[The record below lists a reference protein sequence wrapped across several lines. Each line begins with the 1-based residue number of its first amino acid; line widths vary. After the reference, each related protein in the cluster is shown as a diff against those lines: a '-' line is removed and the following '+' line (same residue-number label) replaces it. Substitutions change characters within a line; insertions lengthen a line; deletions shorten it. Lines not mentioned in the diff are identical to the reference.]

1 MSASRPGRNLIAA
14 ALVVAGLF
22 VPAAPAVR
30 TQSADEAACQ
40 GLLNDAKRAFTQGD
54 FNRVTA
60 SLNKALAM
68 ATSISSDLCRARAE
82 VALADIDVYAL
93 RQAEATRRLADAE
106 PVLERAHDA
115 EGLGRIALIRGQLDQ
130 LAKGNEDPGATPFF
144 ERAAAW
150 FVEAGD
156 KHGKVEADFGA
167 LEAITT
173 PGEELDHRAAR
184 VIDEA
189 RAVGDRGLEGRTL
202 HLWGDRLF
210 AAGDLNA
217 AAGKLDDA
225 VAVLQGTIYTDS
237 LGTVYNSLGR
247 LYRAHG
253 QLTAALEYQQKAL
266 ALHQHSANSYV
277 HIQSLNAVAAT
288 YLFMGDATQAKA
300 YYAKALALAESS
312 RSSTFVDFLRA
323 SYGSTLAASGELER
337 GRAML
342 VQSLPAATGPTRAY
356 RYLALADMDLRLGR
370 NQDALAEGDNAIADC
385 GAAEH
390 SVCMSARLVHARAE
404 LALGHID
411 AALDDEHQV
420 MALVEEQHGRLATS
434 DFMKQGFLSL
444 WAPTYS
450 LAIEIETRRGHP
462 REALEAAELGRSRA
476 LLDLLASRPVVAGG
490 SEPVAP
496 VARAGEPKA
505 ARRSDA
511 MARPAS
517 TDDLIAIA
525 RRLQSTLV
533 VYWVDDHATYMW
545 TVAPNGAIGSAR
557 TAVARSHLD
566 ALVRATAALN
576 SPDAAAPAAATPS
589 HSSAPAPI
597 PASMRSPQ
605 AVTVVAT
612 VQPAWRELYDLLI
625 APIARYLPTGTG
637 ARITIVPHGSLLAL
651 PFAALRDAQ
660 GRYLVERYAIHSAP
674 TGGLFSFTAGA
685 LDAAARSGPA
695 LLVAD
700 PTPAPRI
707 SGEPVLA
714 RLPGAAAEAQTIAR
728 LLPSGRA
735 TILAA
740 RDATEPRVVVAMRDA
755 SFVHFATHAVVRDA
769 NPAAS
774 FLALARS
781 DSSPASGELTPDK
794 IYALALRANL
804 VVLGACRSGGGQPS
818 GDGIAALAR
827 AFFYA
832 GTPSV
837 MVSVWN
843 VADEPANRLL
853 PAFYRAW
860 IGGADKASALRT
872 AQLHLIADLRAG
884 RVIVHSPLGDLVL
897 PEDPGFWAGFVL
909 LGEAD

>member
-1 MSASRPGRNLIAA
+1 MVVAW
-14 ALVVAGLF
+14 LVV
-22 VPAAPAVR
+22 PATSAVR
-30 TQSADEAACQ
+30 TQAPDEAVCQ
-40 GLLNDAKRAFTQGD
+40 ALLNDAKRAFTRGD
-54 FNRVTA
+54 FNRVTT

-68 ATSISSDLCRARAE
+68 ATLIASDLCRARAE
-82 VALADIDVYAL
+82 VALADTDVYAL
-93 RQAEATRRLADAE
+93 RQADAARRLADAE
-106 PVLERAHDA
+106 PVLQRAHDV
-115 EGLGRIALIRGQLDQ
+115 EGLGRIALIRGQLDEI
-130 LAKGNEDPGATPFF
+130 AKGNEDPGATPFF
-144 ERAAAW
+144 EQAAAL
-150 FVEAGD
+150 FAEAGD
-156 KHGKVEADFGA
+156 DHGKAEADFGL
-167 LEAITT
+167 LEGVASTA
-173 PGEELDHRAAR
+173 EVLDRRATL
-184 VIDEA
+184 VLDEA
-189 RAVGDRGLEGRTL
+189 HALGDRGIEGRVL

-210 AAGDLNA
+210 VAGDLNA

-266 ALHQHSANSYV
+266 ALHSHSANSYV

-288 YLFMGDATQAKA
+288 YLLMGDATQAKA
-300 YYAKALALAESS
+300 YYARALALAESS
-312 RSSTFVDFLRA
+312 GSSTLVDFLRA
-323 SYGSTLAASGELER
+323 SYGSTLTMAGEPER

-342 VQSLPAATGPTRAY
+342 VQSLPQATGAARAFRYLELAAT
-356 RYLALADMDLRLGR
+356 DLGLGR
-370 NQDALAEGDNAIADC
+370 NQDALSESDSAIADC

-390 SVCMSARLVHARAE
+390 TVCMAARLAHARAE
-404 LALGHID
+404 LALGHVN

-420 MALVEEQHGRLATS
+420 IALVEEQHGRLATS

-462 REALEAAELGRSRA
+462 REALEAAELGQSRA
-476 LLDLLASRPVVAGG
+476 LLDLLASRPVVAGAP
-490 SEPVAP
+490 EPATP
-496 VARAGEPKA
+496 VTRAGEPEV

-533 VYWVDDHATYMW
+533 VYWVDDRAIYTW
-545 TVAPNGAIGSAR
+545 TVAPKGTIGSAR

-576 SPDAAAPAAATPS
+576 SPDPVAHAPATPPRPS
-589 HSSAPAPI
+589 TPAPVQ
-597 PASMRSPQ
+597 ASLRSPQ

-612 VQPAWRELYDLLI
+612 EQPAWRELYDLLI
-625 APIARYLPTGTG
+625 APIARYLPTGAG
-637 ARITIVPHGSLLAL
+637 ARITIVPHGSLMAL
-651 PFAALRDAQ
+651 PFAALRDVQ

-674 TGGLFSFTAGA
+674 TGGLFGFTAGA
-685 LDAAARSGPA
+685 LDAAARYGPA

-707 SGEPVLA
+707 PGEAALA

-740 RDATEPRVVVAMRDA
+740 RDATEPRVVLAMRDA
-755 SFVHFATHAVVRDA
+755 SFLHFATHAVVRDA

-781 DSSPASGELTPDK
+781 DSSPTSGELTPDK
-794 IYALALRANL
+794 IYALSLHANL

-832 GTPSV
+832 GAPSV

-843 VADEPANRLL
+843 VADEPANQLL

-897 PEDPGFWAGFVL
+897 PEDPAFWAGFVL

>member
-1 MSASRPGRNLIAA
+1 
-14 ALVVAGLF
+14 
-22 VPAAPAVR
+22 
-30 TQSADEAACQ
+30 
-40 GLLNDAKRAFTQGD
+40 
-54 FNRVTA
+54 
-60 SLNKALAM
+60 
-68 ATSISSDLCRARAE
+68 
-82 VALADIDVYAL
+82 
-93 RQAEATRRLADAE
+93 
-106 PVLERAHDA
+106 
-115 EGLGRIALIRGQLDQ
+115 
-130 LAKGNEDPGATPFF
+130 
-144 ERAAAW
+144 
-150 FVEAGD
+150 
-156 KHGKVEADFGA
+156 
-167 LEAITT
+167 
-173 PGEELDHRAAR
+173 
-184 VIDEA
+184 
-189 RAVGDRGLEGRTL
+189 
-202 HLWGDRLF
+202 
-210 AAGDLNA
+210 
-217 AAGKLDDA
+217 
-225 VAVLQGTIYTDS
+225 
-237 LGTVYNSLGR
+237 
-247 LYRAHG
+247 
-253 QLTAALEYQQKAL
+253 
-266 ALHQHSANSYV
+266 
-277 HIQSLNAVAAT
+277 
-288 YLFMGDATQAKA
+288 
-300 YYAKALALAESS
+300 
-312 RSSTFVDFLRA
+312 
-323 SYGSTLAASGELER
+323 
-337 GRAML
+337 
-342 VQSLPAATGPTRAY
+342 
-356 RYLALADMDLRLGR
+356 
-370 NQDALAEGDNAIADC
+370 
-385 GAAEH
+385 
-390 SVCMSARLVHARAE
+390 
-404 LALGHID
+404 
-411 AALDDEHQV
+411 
-420 MALVEEQHGRLATS
+420 
-434 DFMKQGFLSL
+434 
-444 WAPTYS
+444 
-450 LAIEIETRRGHP
+450 
-462 REALEAAELGRSRA
+462 
-476 LLDLLASRPVVAGG
+476 
-490 SEPVAP
+490 
-496 VARAGEPKA
+496 
-505 ARRSDA
+505 

-651 PFAALRDAQ
+651 PFAAVRDAQ
-660 GRYLVERYAIHSAP
+660 GPLS
-674 TGGLFSFTAGA
+674 GGA
-685 LDAAARSGPA
+685 LRDSLGADRRALQLHRRCARCGCADPGPRCSSPM
-695 LLVAD
+695 